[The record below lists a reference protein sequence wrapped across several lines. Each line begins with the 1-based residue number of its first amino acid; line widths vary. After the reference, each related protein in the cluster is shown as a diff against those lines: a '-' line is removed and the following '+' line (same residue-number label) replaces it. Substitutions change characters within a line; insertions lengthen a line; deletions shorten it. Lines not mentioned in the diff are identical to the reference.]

1 MKIYFVDN
9 IIDKNNVIVVDS
21 KDKNCDIKIENHLD
35 IILISSKIKTLLN
48 YNNNLKKKAIF
59 NLEKLDSKF
68 IEAFIY
74 RILQGNY
81 YFDKYKRNDIERT
94 ILYFYVPQMKMEN
107 RKNIINII
115 NGSYITRNIICN
127 II

>member
-9 IIDKNNVIVVDS
+9 IIDKNNVIVVAS

-81 YFDKYKRNDIERT
+81 YF
-94 ILYFYVPQMKMEN
+94 
-107 RKNIINII
+107 INIKELI
-115 NGSYITRNIICN
+115 LKELYYISMFLK
-127 II
+127 